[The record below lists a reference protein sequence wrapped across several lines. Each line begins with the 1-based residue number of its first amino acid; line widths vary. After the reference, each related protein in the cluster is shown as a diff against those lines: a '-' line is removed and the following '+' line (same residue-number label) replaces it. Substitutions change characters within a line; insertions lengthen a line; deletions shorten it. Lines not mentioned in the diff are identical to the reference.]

1 MHLFIR
7 YLSLIVL
14 NVFYATNVHAI
25 SLIEAYTLAREN
37 DPTFR
42 AAFYAHEAG
51 QQFKVLGRSNLLPVI
66 TANYLHN
73 KNTADIEYDG
83 VNNNRT
89 EHRDYASQTASI
101 QLRQPLI
108 NFDGYARYKQ
118 GLAQTSLSDQEFFIR
133 NQELILRTFN
143 LYAAVLYAQDV
154 LLLAQSKR
162 DAFMEQK
169 QANIHLFKNGE
180 GTKTDILESQAQY
193 DLAEAEIV
201 EAQNSLDNAS
211 TALNKILGKE
221 IDVIDPLSS
230 IFKVL
235 PVQPTKF
242 VEWKEIAERSN
253 LELIAQRYTLEIA
266 REEVQRSRAGHLPR
280 LDAVASWNKSESD
293 TINTFNQEATIQ
305 SIGLQLT
312 LPIFSGG
319 SVTAL
324 TSQAQS
330 RLQKAQAEFDA
341 KSNAVIVELQKQFN
355 AVLNAERKINA
366 LKVAVN
372 SALLLVEA
380 TKKSVKGGVRT
391 NFDVLNTESQFFEAK
406 RNLSLEKYNYLQS
419 YLNLKKIAGT
429 LSLTDLELIATN
441 FQK

>member
-1 MHLFIR
+1 MHLSIKH
-7 YLSLIVL
+7 LIIIVL
-14 NVFYATNVHAI
+14 SGLYATNIHAI
-25 SLIEAYTLAREN
+25 SLIDAYTLAREN
-37 DPTFR
+37 DPTFQ
-42 AAFYAHEAG
+42 AAFYTHEAG

-66 TANYLHN
+66 TANYSHH

-89 EHRDYASQTASI
+89 EHRDYDSQTASI

-118 GLAQTSLSDQEFFIR
+118 GLAQTSLSDQEFSIR
-133 NQELILRTFN
+133 IQELILRTFN
-143 LYAAVLYAQDV
+143 LYAAVLYAEDV

-201 EAQNSLDNAS
+201 EAQNSLDNS
-211 TALNKILGKE
+211 RTALNKILGRE
-221 IDVIDPLSS
+221 FDAINPLSS
-230 IFKVL
+230 SFEVF
-235 PVQPTKF
+235 PVQPAQF
-242 VEWKEIAERSN
+242 SVWKEIAEESN
-253 LELIAQRYTLEIA
+253 LELIVQRYTLEIA
-266 REEVQRSRAGHLPR
+266 REEVKRSQAGHLPR
-280 LDAVASWNKSESD
+280 LDAVASWSQSESD
-293 TINTFNQEATIQ
+293 TINTFNQEVSVQ

-312 LPIFSGG
+312 VPIFSGG

-324 TSQAQS
+324 TRQAQS
-330 RLQKAQAEFDA
+330 KLQKAQAELDA
-341 KSNAVIVELQKQFN
+341 KSNAIIVELQKQFN
-355 AVLNAERKINA
+355 AVLNAKRKIDA

-372 SALLLVEA
+372 SASLLVEA

-419 YLNLKKIAGT
+419 YLKLKKIAGT
-429 LSLTDLELIATN
+429 LSLNDLNLVAGYFE
-441 FQK
+441 K